1 MKSRDQ
7 ARRERHWAL
16 TERPRL
22 LLDLADE
29 IAKELEAMRDEAENP
44 AQRRQRLRAV
54 KQAHGPRRPRTCEWV
69 PARQR
74 WQLNRI

>member
-1 MKSRDQ
+1 VKSRDQ

-54 KQAHGPRRPRTCEWV
+54 K
-69 PARQR
+69 
-74 WQLNRI
+74 